1 MLLQKTGSEMSIR
14 DKNSV
19 LPLPPKAGRMV
30 ASSNLYIR
38 RRGIKPDTRE
48 GDRTST
54 MPVLKLSIRPQE
66 IKVLSR

>member
-1 MLLQKTGSEMSIR
+1 MLLQKTGLEMSIR

-19 LPLPPKAGRMV
+19 LPLYPLLQAGKMI

-54 MPVLKLSIRPQE
+54 RHALKLNIRPQE
-66 IKVLSR
+66 VAQ